1 MVRQAINHHRIKR
14 NEKFHLGF
22 KPSRTNL
29 LIYEGKLIDV
39 ERNTK
44 TIFHFYENNSRQFH
58 DVESTFVSYND
69 KSISGTTVTVLEFDG
84 RCYGLN
90 FYYRH
95 DIGDTDVEAVVQSLS
110 KVCRTFADDYMKKF

>member
-14 NEKFHLGF
+14 SEKFHLGF

-39 ERNTK
+39 ERSIK
-44 TIFHFYENNSRQFH
+44 ADFYFCENNSRCFH
-58 DVESTFVSYND
+58 DVESYFVTYND
-69 KSISGTTVTVLEFDG
+69 KSISGTTVTMLQFEGV
-84 RCYGLN
+84 CYGLN

-95 DIGDTDVEAVVQSLS
+95 DIGDNQPEDVVQSLS
-110 KVCRTFADDYMKKF
+110 KVCKTFADDYMKNF